1 MNAAVALGSN
11 LGDRLA
17 SLIAARDAISN
28 IAGVRSLESSPIY
41 ETEPVDCEPGAPG
54 FFNAVIEFSY
64 EGEPLELFEQLGRVE
79 VGLGRPA
86 EHARN
91 VSRPI
96 DIDLLY
102 FGDTV
107 VNTDH
112 LQLPH
117 PRIAER
123 RFVLQPLADV
133 APDRVLSGHT
143 KTVRELLASAP
154 QTGKVLRSS
163 VQWEV

>member
-17 SLIAARDAISN
+17 SLTAAREAISN
-28 IAGVRSLESSPIY
+28 IPGVSSLKSSHIY
-41 ETEPVDCEPGAPG
+41 ETEPVGCEPGASG
-54 FFNAVIEFSY
+54 FLNAVVEFSY
-64 EGEPLELFEQLGRVE
+64 EDEPAELFNRLREIE
-79 VGLGRPA
+79 AALGRPA

-96 DIDLLY
+96 DLDLLY

-107 VNTDH
+107 LNTKH

-133 APDRVLSGHT
+133 APDRVLPGHT

-154 QTGKVLRSS
+154 QTGKVLRSN

>member
-1 MNAAVALGSN
+1 MT
-11 LGDRLA
+11 
-17 SLIAARDAISN
+17 SLTA
-28 IAGVRSLESSPIY
+28 SPIY
-41 ETEPVDCEPGAPG
+41 ETEPVDCEPGAAG

-64 EGEPLELFEQLGRVE
+64 EGEPLELFEQLRRVE

-154 QTGKVLRSS
+154 QTGKVLRSN